1 LFYIEQ
7 THVCR
12 EREASKMPDATPIA
26 HSEHVLRLSSND
38 ADELTT
44 QIPDWDVELTQLQP
58 GVFRGELT
66 FISLGPALI
75 CRGKFDQP
83 LLEHVAGP
91 RGCLVVTRPGR
102 GSAPLRYLG
111 HEIEDDECFVGGPA
125 LEGEAVSTG
134 IQFPTALSVRLD
146 AWQTGGEWLRE
157 SKLLTTCGTML
168 RRTGLPWARAFLDA
182 MTWIFEAVER
192 HPDMVARADVRASMA
207 DVLLARL
214 DVLGTGDLPVR
225 QDRPARLHR
234 RVAVERARDYIRR
247 NLTEPIRLSNLCR
260 HARTE
265 ARALEYGFLDV
276 VGLSPMQYV
285 RTTRLHRARRLLRSI
300 AVRHRSISEIALD
313 SGFWHL
319 SQFAVDYKA
328 LFGESPSMT
337 FRRTQAE
344 LPLSERRRRACP
356 SPCDLSIVERKVR
369 A

>member
-1 LFYIEQ
+1 
-7 THVCR
+7 
-12 EREASKMPDATPIA
+12 MPDATPIA

-157 SKLLTTCGTML
+157 SKLLIMCGTML

-356 SPCDLSIVERKVR
+356 TPCDLSIVERKVR